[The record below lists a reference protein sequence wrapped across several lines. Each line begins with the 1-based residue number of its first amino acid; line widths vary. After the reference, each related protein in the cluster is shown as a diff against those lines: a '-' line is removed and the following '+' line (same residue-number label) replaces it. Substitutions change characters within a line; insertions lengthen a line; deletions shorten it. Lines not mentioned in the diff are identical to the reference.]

1 MVVESPTVV
10 VEAVVVVVV
19 LFLPLPNNLEI
30 KPGFLVV
37 VVILVVVLVVV
48 VDPNLAVP
56 VLTTVLNLQ
65 VLKVLVQNEAS
76 LQSPLNS
83 KGPHSYLMTCPLST
97 LFMLKEADL
106 TIRSSLPVL
115 LMLKIGAVVI

>member
-10 VEAVVVVVV
+10 VDAVVVVVVV

-83 KGPHSYLMTCPLST
+83 KGPHSYLMT
-97 LFMLKEADL
+97 
-106 TIRSSLPVL
+106 
-115 LMLKIGAVVI
+115 